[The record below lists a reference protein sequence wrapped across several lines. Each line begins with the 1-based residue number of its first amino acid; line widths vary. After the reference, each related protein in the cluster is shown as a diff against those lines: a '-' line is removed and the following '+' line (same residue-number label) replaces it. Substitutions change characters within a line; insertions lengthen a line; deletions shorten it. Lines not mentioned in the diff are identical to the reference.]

1 MSNYDIAVV
10 GAGPV
15 GSTFARYM
23 AEEGFKVGIME
34 RKNKVGVPLQCAGL
48 VGKKIKK
55 LNTVPDEFILNRV
68 YGAYLHSP
76 SGTVLCVSKKEPEA
90 YVLDRIAYDK
100 FLAELAVDKG
110 AELLLNHRVDH
121 VDIKTGDIYLK
132 NHENKKIS
140 ADVIVGADGYASSVS
155 NELNPPSKTVQA
167 AQYLVDTGV
176 DVFDRDYVHLYV
188 DSRISPGFLW
198 IIPVSDSR
206 VRIGLFAESSY
217 QDLTKILNEFL
228 GSDEKFKDALI
239 LKKYQG
245 FIPVY
250 DPKKKIFK
258 DRSIILGDAASQ
270 VKPTTGGG
278 LIMGFQCA
286 KIAAAAASNALHSQN
301 IQLLGDYKKEYMKEY
316 KSELRMQLEIQKI
329 FGSMTNEDLDK
340 MFLKLKEGGAEA
352 MISKYGDMDT
362 QSPLIKEM
370 LKSGLL
376 FSILPGML
384 SRRISNLWK

>member
-1 MSNYDIAVV
+1 MSNYDIVVV

-34 RKNKVGVPLQCAGL
+34 RKKDVGVPLQCAGL

-55 LNTVPDEFILNRV
+55 LNIVPDEFILNKV

-76 SGTVLCVSKKEPEA
+76 SGTVLSVSKKEPEA
-90 YVLDRIAYDK
+90 YVLDRVAYDK

-121 VDIKTGDIYLK
+121 VDIKTGDVYLK

-155 NELNPPSKTVQA
+155 DEFNHPSKTFQA
-167 AQYLVDTGV
+167 AQYLVDTGI
-176 DVFDRDYVHLYV
+176 DAFDSDYVHLYV
-188 DSRISPGFLW
+188 DSKISPGFLW
-198 IIPVSDSR
+198 IIPVSESQ
-206 VRIGLFAESSY
+206 VRIGIFAESSY

-228 GSDEKFKDALI
+228 DNEKFKNASI

-250 DPKKKIFK
+250 DPKKEISK
-258 DRSIILGDAASQ
+258 DRSILLGDAASQ

-278 LIMGFQCA
+278 LIMGFRSA
-286 KIAAAAASNALHSQN
+286 KIAAGAVSNALHSQD
-301 IQLLGDYKKEYMKEY
+301 IQLLEKYGKECMKKYKG
-316 KSELRMQLEIQKI
+316 ELRMQLEVQKI
-329 FGSMTNEDLDK
+329 FQSMTNEDLDK

-352 MISKYGDMDT
+352 MISEYGDMDT